1 MASGGL
7 GDVAGSLPK
16 ALRKRLVGCR
26 VVMPLYGG
34 IKQEL
39 RDRMQFITHIT
50 VPVSW
55 RRQYCGIFEA
65 KIDGVI
71 FYFIDN
77 EYYFKRDG
85 IYGHYDDAER
95 FAFFSRAIL
104 EIIPHIDFKPDIIHT
119 NDWQTALVPVYY
131 STMYA
136 NREGYEGIKNIFTI
150 HNIQYQGVY
159 GKEILGDVFGLGEQ
173 HEQLLDFGGTL
184 NLMKGAIECADVV
197 TTVSPTYAEEILDPW
212 FSHGLD
218 PILRERQYKLHG
230 ILNGIDTD
238 IYNPETDKAI
248 AKNFSAKDP
257 AGKKEDKA
265 DLQREFS
272 LPVRDEVPIIGMVS
286 RLVSHKGL
294 DLVNAVLDDLLITTD
309 VQLVVLGTGDWEYEN
324 FFREIE
330 ARYPGKVGLRI
341 AFIPDLARK
350 IYAGCDMFLMP
361 SKSEPCGLSQMLAL
375 RYGTLP
381 IIRETGG
388 LKDSITD
395 SGDGKGNGFTFKS
408 YNAHDML
415 GAIRRSLG
423 AYSDKKYWASLVE
436 RALECDNS
444 WGRSAREYM
453 RLYRETIGK

>member
-1 MASGGL
+1 
-7 GDVAGSLPK
+7 
-16 ALRKRLVGCR
+16 
-26 VVMPLYGG
+26 
-34 IKQEL
+34 
-39 RDRMQFITHIT
+39 
-50 VPVSW
+50 
-55 RRQYCGIFEA
+55 
-65 KIDGVI
+65 
-71 FYFIDN
+71 
-77 EYYFKRDG
+77 
-85 IYGHYDDAER
+85 
-95 FAFFSRAIL
+95 
-104 EIIPHIDFKPDIIHT
+104 
-119 NDWQTALVPVYY
+119 
-131 STMYA
+131 MYA
-136 NREGYEGIKNIFTI
+136 NREGYENIKNIFTI

-173 HEQLLDFGGTL
+173 HERLLDFGGNL
-184 NLMKGAIECADVV
+184 NLMKGAIECADAV

-238 IYNPETDKAI
+238 VYDPEHDAAI
-248 AKNFSAKDP
+248 AKPFSAKNPD
-257 AGKKEDKA
+257 GKKEDKA

-272 LPVRDEVPIIGMVS
+272 LPVRDDVPIIGMVS

-294 DLVNAVLDDLLITTD
+294 DLVKAVLDELLSTTD

-324 FFREIE
+324 FFREVE

-381 IIRETGG
+381 IVRETGG

-395 SGDGKGNGFTFKS
+395 SGDGEGNGFTFKS

-415 GAIRRSLG
+415 GAIRRALG
-423 AYSDKKYWASLVE
+423 AYGNRSYWDSLVE
-436 RALECDNS
+436 RALKCDNS

-453 RLYRETIGK
+453 RLYRETVGK

>member
-1 MASGGL
+1 MAQAVLRHLSL
-7 GDVAGSLPK
+7 G
-16 ALRKRLVGCR
+16 
-26 VVMPLYGG
+26 
-34 IKQEL
+34 
-39 RDRMQFITHIT
+39 
-50 VPVSW
+50 W
-55 RRQYCGIFEA
+55 RNEYCGLE
-65 KIDGVI
+65 KLEHDGVT
-71 FYFIDN
+71 YMFIDN
-77 EYYFKRDG
+77 ERYFARDYP
-85 IYGHYDDAER
+85 YGFFDDGER

-104 EIIPHIDFKPDIIHT
+104 EIIPHIGFKPDIIHT

-257 AGKKEDKA
+257 AGKKEDKG

-272 LPVRDEVPIIGMVS
+272 LPVRDDVPIIGMVS

-294 DLVNAVLDDLLITTD
+294 DLVKAVLDELLSTTD

-381 IIRETGG
+381 IVRETGG

-395 SGDGKGNGFTFKS
+395 SGDGEGNGFTFKS

-415 GAIRRSLG
+415 DAIRRSLG

>member
-39 RDRMQFITHIT
+39 RDQMQFITHIT

-104 EIIPHIDFKPDIIHT
+104 EIIPHIDFKPNIIHT

-257 AGKKEDKA
+257 RAKKRTRQTSSA
-265 DLQREFS
+265 S
-272 LPVRDEVPIIGMVS
+272 S
-286 RLVSHKGL
+286 
-294 DLVNAVLDDLLITTD
+294 
-309 VQLVVLGTGDWEYEN
+309 
-324 FFREIE
+324 
-330 ARYPGKVGLRI
+330 
-341 AFIPDLARK
+341 
-350 IYAGCDMFLMP
+350 
-361 SKSEPCGLSQMLAL
+361 PCPCATMC
-375 RYGTLP
+375 R
-381 IIRETGG
+381 
-388 LKDSITD
+388 
-395 SGDGKGNGFTFKS
+395 
-408 YNAHDML
+408 
-415 GAIRRSLG
+415 
-423 AYSDKKYWASLVE
+423 
-436 RALECDNS
+436 
-444 WGRSAREYM
+444 
-453 RLYRETIGK
+453 